1 MRPFTSTPTVG
12 DDPLASSDE
21 PRHVVSPSAALREQA
36 AHTWYRV
43 QRCWAGTIRPSA
55 ATRYDSPGS
64 ALRTA
69 MATEN
74 TTASPAGGQAR
85 VLAVVCAAIFLSVLN
100 GSIVNVVLPVIGQ
113 ELVVEPALLGWV
125 VTAYSLVYA
134 VAIPFFGRLAD
145 IFGARRFFVAGQ
157 AVFAVGSL
165 LCVLAPSFPLLI
177 VARIVQSA
185 GGAAIPGLGM
195 TLVSRAYPPQR
206 MGTVVGLM
214 STMVAVGFA
223 MGPTLGGW
231 IATTFGWHAAFAIGA
246 LAGLLVP
253 ASWAFLPRDGGSHAR
268 TNEPLDVWG
277 GLFLAAAISG
287 GLLCLT
293 EAARNGPASPSV
305 FAAAVLSLG
314 GLIALVVRHRA
325 ITFPFIPRALLAS
338 AGYRAV
344 STITICAAAGNFG
357 VIIGV
362 PLLLAQVN
370 GLSAAEIGLVLVP
383 NAVLAIFLG
392 VLIGRFADRVGSQI
406 PVRIGLL
413 LMLSALFALSSVV
426 GADRWIIAT
435 LLAMLG
441 LGSALVNTPMA
452 AAVPRLIPPE
462 RLASGQSITNML
474 FFLGGSLGA
483 TLTTA
488 ILSARAAAT
497 NAFNPVHHGAGVG
510 FSDAFLLLML
520 PAILALALSSAV
532 PGRVAR
538 EPRETAPTAPST
550 APLAE
555 PSAPS

>member
-1 MRPFTSTPTVG
+1 MRPFTSSPTVG
-12 DDPLASSDE
+12 DDSLAPDDE
-21 PRHVVSPSAALREQA
+21 PRHAVSLSATLREQA

-43 QRCWAGTIRPSA
+43 QRCWEGTNRPNA
-55 ATRYDSPGS
+55 PARYDSGRDEAPTIVTAHAHTGS
-64 ALRTA
+64 A
-69 MATEN
+69 
-74 TTASPAGGQAR
+74 ASARAR
-85 VLAVVCAAIFLSVLN
+85 VLAVVCAAVFLSVLN

-177 VARIVQSA
+177 VARIIQSA

-195 TLVSRAYPPQR
+195 ALISRAYPPQR
-206 MGTVVGLM
+206 MGAVVGLM
-214 STMVAVGFA
+214 STMVAFGFA

-231 IATTFGWHAAFAIGA
+231 IASTFGWHAAFAIGA

-253 ASWAFLPRDGGSHAR
+253 ASWAFLPRDNGSRAR
-268 TNEPLDVWG
+268 ANEPLDVWG

-287 GLLCLT
+287 GLLSLT
-293 EAARNGPASPSV
+293 EAARNGPTSPSV
-305 FAAAVLSLG
+305 LAAAVLSIG
-314 GLIALVVRHRA
+314 GLVALVVRHQT
-325 ITFPFIPRALLAS
+325 IVFPFIPRELLAS

-344 STITICAAAGNFG
+344 SIITICAAAGNFG

-370 GLSAAEIGLVLVP
+370 GLSAAEIGLRLLP
-383 NAVLAIFLG
+383 NAVLAAVLG
-392 VLIGRFADRVGSQI
+392 ILIGRFADRVGSRL
-406 PVRIGLL
+406 PVRAGLL
-413 LMLSALFALSSVV
+413 VMLAALFALSTAVS
-426 GADRWIIAT
+426 ADGWVIAG
-435 LLAMLG
+435 LLALLG
-441 LGSALVNTPMA
+441 LGSSLVSTPLP

-488 ILSARAAAT
+488 MLSARAAAT
-497 NAFNPVHHGAGVG
+497 DAINPAHGGAGVG
-510 FSDAFLLLML
+510 FSDAFLLLTL
-520 PAILALALSSAV
+520 PVIVALALSAAV
-532 PGRVAR
+532 PGRVSR
-538 EPRETAPTAPST
+538 EPKESAPAAPSA

-555 PSAPS
+555 QSASS